1 LLKRPLG
8 STGLHPLHQVAIEQ
22 PYGSL
27 STQQINF
34 LNLRMQIRKARA
46 YSVEKQFFTK
56 ILKNVIRQLFARECH
71 QGVKLTVFY
80 LPMVPIKQ
88 NMVAFNKVG

>member
-1 LLKRPLG
+1 
-8 STGLHPLHQVAIEQ
+8 
-22 PYGSL
+22 
-27 STQQINF
+27 
-34 LNLRMQIRKARA
+34 M
-46 YSVEKQFFTK
+46 EKIFFTN
-56 ILKNVIRQLFARECH
+56 IFFNVIRQLFARESH